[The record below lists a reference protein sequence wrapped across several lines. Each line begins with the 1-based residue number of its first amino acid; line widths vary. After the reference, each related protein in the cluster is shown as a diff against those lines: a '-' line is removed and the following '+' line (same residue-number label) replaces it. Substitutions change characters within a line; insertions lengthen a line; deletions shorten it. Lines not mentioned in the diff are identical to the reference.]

1 METASDARKEAP
13 CGNQVT
19 AEEPSS
25 MADGTAELV
34 ARFSRWETLEL
45 VPSRCPVR
53 NVLDHLGDKWSTLI
67 VMTLAARARR
77 FSELKRAIPDISKR
91 MLTQTLRNLE
101 RDGLVTRKVF
111 PTKPPSVEYRLSK
124 VGQSLLEPLAQLL
137 RWSEDNQRAINAA
150 RELFDARS

>member
-1 METASDARKEAP
+1 
-13 CGNQVT
+13 
-19 AEEPSS
+19 
-25 MADGTAELV
+25 
-34 ARFSRWETLEL
+34 
-45 VPSRCPVR
+45 
-53 NVLDHLGDKWSTLI
+53 
-67 VMTLAARARR
+67 
-77 FSELKRAIPDISKR
+77 
-91 MLTQTLRNLE
+91 LRNLE